1 MQIKIH
7 EKEKA
12 RRRQVPASVEEGV
25 HVHVHEDGD
34 GLLVGEAVQSRQV
47 VALQAAEVVSSL

>member
-1 MQIKIH
+1 MKIH
-7 EKEKA
+7 EREKA